1 MVGPL
6 IAGAALGAGYGTA
19 LFLGLAAA
27 CALVAPAAVLYGRTL
42 PLSANRSLDTANSVS

>member
-6 IAGAALGAGYGTA
+6 IAGAALGAGHGTA

-27 CALVAPAAVLYGRTL
+27 CALVAPAALVFDRTL
-42 PLSANRSLDTANSVS
+42 PAAVNRSVPRT